1 MNGSTAK
8 GREGRKAAGEEEKER
23 RKKKDK
29 KHITIKC
36 DSFRASE
43 EHSPVPAARVDSS
56 PFPLGVLLEA
66 AQEAEE
72 GGEDREEEEVL
83 AVKGEED

>member
-1 MNGSTAK
+1 MDP
-8 GREGRKAAGEEEKER
+8 RQREEKGGR
-23 RKKKDK
+23 LLGKKKRREEK
-29 KHITIKC
+29 KNEKHITIKC

-43 EHSPVPAARVDSS
+43 EHSPVPAARVNSS

>member
-1 MNGSTAK
+1 MDP
-8 GREGRKAAGEEEKER
+8 RQREEKGGR
-23 RKKKDK
+23 LLGKKKRRGEK
-29 KHITIKC
+29 KNKNHITIKC

-43 EHSPVPAARVDSS
+43 EHSPVPAARVNSS
-56 PFPLGVLLEA
+56 PFPLEA